1 MLGTHRVTTHSRVA
15 MPGCVSPP
23 PTPGTGREVGHGH
36 WVMPTGTEPAAPA
49 AVLWSSLQGGA
60 PSPGL
65 VGTLTILPKQ
75 RCIST

>member
-1 MLGTHRVTTHSRVA
+1 MDAGDPQGDHPQQGGNAWVPPHQGQEERWVMA
-15 MPGCVSPP
+15 PGS
-23 PTPGTGREVGHGH
+23 
-36 WVMPTGTEPAAPA
+36 MPTGTKPAAPA